1 MDYLL
6 QIVGHKS
13 DDGTDSELMTPAVRF
28 CLLSSTSILLAYVNW
43 RGLALVGKMSI
54 FICVL
59 SLSPFV
65 VLMIVGSFKVDPSR
79 WLELPNASGVHNS
92 TALSVND
99 DNDDETDTAGGFFPN
114 ASWGGILWRPFLNN
128 LFWSLN
134 SFDSG
139 GNMVAELDSTTP
151 FIRAMMLAL
160 LMSFLFY
167 FFPLL
172 IAIGASDSQQEDWT
186 DGYLAVVNAEV
197 AGPWLG
203 AWTIFA
209 AGISNIAL
217 FQAELTADA
226 YQLMGMGDRGYLP
239 KIFSK
244 RSRHGTPTY
253 GLIVGTMVIV
263 VMGVSNLER
272 LIEMLNFNYAI
283 ALLMEYAAFFK
294 LRVSRPNIERPYR
307 IPLNLAGCAI
317 FFFPSIAA
325 TLLVMSLADFT
336 TYSFAFGS
344 FVTGYLVYAAKQR
357 YEQAAMLGDV
367 DAGARTDGYA
377 NLTSE
382 STDND
387 NEDDYHNDIDEV
399 DSEQEMIETADGE
412 FS

>member
-1 MDYLL
+1 
-6 QIVGHKS
+6 
-13 DDGTDSELMTPAVRF
+13 MTPTVRF
-28 CLLSSTSILLAYVNW
+28 CLLSSTTIMLAYVNW
-43 RGLALVGKMSI
+43 RGLDLVGKMSI
-54 FICVL
+54 FICIL

-65 VLMIVGSFKVDPSR
+65 VLIIVGSFKVDPSR
-79 WLELPNASGVHNS
+79 WLELPNAGGAHNS
-92 TALSVND
+92 TVLED
-99 DNDDETDTAGGFFPN
+99 DDAVDTHGGFFPN

-128 LFWSLN
+128 LFWNLN

-151 FIRAMMLAL
+151 FIRAMMLGL
-160 LMSFLFY
+160 LMSVSFY

-186 DGYLAVVNAEV
+186 DGYLAVVNTEV
-197 AGPWLG
+197 VGPWLG

-226 YQLMGMGDRGYLP
+226 FQLMGMGDRGYLP

-253 GLIVGTMVIV
+253 GLVVGTIVIV
-263 VMGVSNLER
+263 VMGVSDLER

-283 ALLMEYAAFFK
+283 GLLLEYAAFFK

-307 IPLNLAGCAI
+307 IPLNTIGCAV
-317 FFFPSIAA
+317 FFFPAIAG
-325 TLLVMSLADFT
+325 TLLVIALADFT
-336 TYSFAFGS
+336 TYYFALGS
-344 FVTGYLVYAAKQR
+344 FVTGCLVYAAKQR
-357 YEQAAMLGDV
+357 YEKSALLLSDA
-367 DAGARTDGYA
+367 DAGDRSDGYA
-377 NLTSE
+377 HVAGGG
-382 STDND
+382 STDDDDDDDGDDNGDYND
-387 NEDDYHNDIDEV
+387 DVEEEDSEEV
-399 DSEQEMIETADGE
+399 DSELETEIIRGE